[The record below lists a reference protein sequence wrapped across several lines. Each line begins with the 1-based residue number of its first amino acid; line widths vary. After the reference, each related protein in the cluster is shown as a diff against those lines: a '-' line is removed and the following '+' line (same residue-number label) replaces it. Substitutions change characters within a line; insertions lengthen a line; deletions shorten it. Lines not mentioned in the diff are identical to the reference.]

1 MSAQPPG
8 HAAILDAA
16 RAEFAERG
24 YAAATIRNIA
34 QRAGLSLSALYY
46 YYRSKQEV
54 LVALLEDGLA
64 AYTEACDRALGQAGP
79 GAAERLDALV
89 EATVRFR
96 ATHPAKSTIG
106 RTERRSLDP
115 EHQRAYRDHEVRGT
129 ERFRA
134 IIEQGISDG
143 DFRTPFPDEARRT
156 IIAACNAIAEWFDPD
171 GGVSL
176 DEIVDRYVA
185 IAFTVVEYRP
195 RRAHRSDRPITG
207 AG

>member
-1 MSAQPPG
+1 MNSQPPG

-54 LVALLEDGLA
+54 LVALLEDGLTS
-64 AYTEACDRALGQAGP
+64 YTEACDRALGQAGP
-79 GAAERLDALV
+79 GAADRLDALV

-106 RTERRSLDP
+106 RTERRSLQP
-115 EHQRAYRDHEVRGT
+115 EHQQAYRDHEVRGT
-129 ERFRA
+129 ERFRT

-143 DFRTPFPDEARRT
+143 EFRTLFPDEARRT
-156 IIAACNAIAEWFDPD
+156 IIATCNAIAEWFDPD
-171 GGVSL
+171 GDVSL
-176 DEIVDRYVA
+176 DELVERYVA
-185 IAFTVVEYRP
+185 IALTVVEYRP
-195 RRAHRSDRPITG
+195 RRAPRRQPRVEGTG
-207 AG
+207 